1 MPTLSCRAASNR
13 ICTLHRGRRTS
24 VQRVWEASKAV
35 FPCQLVVSSPL
46 GATERQSEGI
56 ARLAGRPEQILRGT
70 VPTQS

>member
-1 MPTLSCRAASNR
+1 MPALSCRAVSTR

-24 VQRVWEASKAV
+24 VRVWEASKAV
-35 FPCQLVVSSPL
+35 FPCQLVVPSPL